1 MKRKQGRPP
10 TPAVVLRERR
20 RQRRAEGREF
30 TRRRRA
36 LGLTQED
43 VARAL
48 GVRRQGVSA
57 WELGGRVVRRE
68 KEGRVGAWEWILEQ
82 ERGGNGMAKEGN
94 REGKGGE

>member
-1 MKRKQGRPP
+1 VKRKQGRPP
-10 TPAVVLRERR
+10 TPPVVLRERR

-30 TRRRRA
+30 ARRRRA

-57 WELGGRVVRRE
+57 WERGVRGVQAR
-68 KEGRVGAWEWILEQ
+68 AWEWVVETERKQ
-82 ERGGNGMAKEGN
+82 ERKRSEEG
-94 REGKGGE
+94 E